1 MAVTF
6 PKPHCSFTLAKLQRT
21 RNNLPTTST
30 TMFCVSDK
38 RQATGD
44 KRQLVLAGVLP
55 LARIRL
61 CQCTISFRS
70 FSLGCN
76 CDIRSG
82 KSTSQK
88 ETYHKMKP
96 NLQLVY

>member
-6 PKPHCSFTLAKLQRT
+6 PKPHCSFILAKLQRT
-21 RNNLPTTST
+21 RNLPTMS
-30 TMFCVSDK
+30 CVSDK

-44 KRQLVLAGVLP
+44 KRRLVLAGVLP

-82 KSTSQK
+82 RSTSQK